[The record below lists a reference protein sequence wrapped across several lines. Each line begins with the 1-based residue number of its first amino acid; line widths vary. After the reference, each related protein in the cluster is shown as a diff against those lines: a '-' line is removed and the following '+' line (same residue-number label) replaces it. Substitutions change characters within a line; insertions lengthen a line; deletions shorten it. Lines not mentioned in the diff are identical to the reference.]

1 MSSCCTHTT
10 SASNDKLSP
19 EESVG
24 NSLKERVEL
33 LWIKILELMVLLHL
47 GFINGVSQCPL
58 VTPLVQRR
66 SHKASRHLRF
76 IAQSI
81 PSRTQV
87 PIPRFLCCLFKLIFC
102 VCVFFLL
109 PQRMVQLFYCKCLN
123 FNLCRG

>member
-1 MSSCCTHTT
+1 M
-10 SASNDKLSP
+10 
-19 EESVG
+19 G

-33 LWIKILELMVLLHL
+33 LWIIILELMVLLHL

-87 PIPRFLCCLFKLIFC
+87 PIPRFLCCHFSLSFVC
-102 VCVFFLL
+102 VCVFPFATKNG
-109 PQRMVQLFYCKCLN
+109 PISV
-123 FNLCRG
+123 